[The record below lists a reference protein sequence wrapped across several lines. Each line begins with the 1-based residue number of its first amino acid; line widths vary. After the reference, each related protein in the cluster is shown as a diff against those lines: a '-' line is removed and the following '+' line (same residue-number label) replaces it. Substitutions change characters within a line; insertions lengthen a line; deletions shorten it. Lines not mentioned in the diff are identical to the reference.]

1 MHDLCKR
8 FLIPTSCL
16 DLLKLNK
23 KHLQENKL
31 DENACNLQLKSFEIT
46 EVVDLVLSL
55 DERVFLTAKVK
66 RYFL

>member
-1 MHDLCKR
+1 MSVKLVA
-8 FLIPTSCL
+8 IPTSCL

-31 DENACNLQLKSFEIT
+31 DENACNLQLKYSDIT

-66 RYFL
+66 RFFL

>member
-1 MHDLCKR
+1 MLLK
-8 FLIPTSCL
+8 LLAIPTSCL

-31 DENACNLQLKSFEIT
+31 DENACNLQLKSSEIT

-55 DERVFLTAKVK
+55 DERVF
-66 RYFL
+66 